1 MALDDLLI
9 STGVDQLIK
18 LVKDKGRVEIGAA
31 ASELSQ
37 PIRTIEDW
45 SHVLEDEGLV
55 RVEYKLT
62 KIFLVWTGPSREY
75 VAQKS
80 EKLEK
85 KAAGAR
91 QDIDKLLTRVE
102 EGGQELDQMEGE
114 IEKLEKAPPIATA
127 DAEKLKGELA
137 ALEERYNASFETA
150 LGKMAA
156 LEKKLAAVKPKI
168 EGSGGKQGAKGEQDF
183 SRDLASLSKF
193 ESTLQA
199 QLDET
204 DSFFQSFQGKLED
217 FRKRIEEGKSDQKI
231 SELKEE
237 LASVRSLKDERL
249 GAVEAIVDE
258 QKAVG
263 EKLSAA
269 EKKINALSERE
280 DSVAGAKRRL
290 LEIRRLADDAKKQ
303 RKNVTGQLS
312 DTLSLVKK
320 QISDIREIDARH
332 EEARREVQSLKDD
345 YVDIA
350 EEISRA
356 NEELSSK
363 QKEISGRIALQSRAI
378 SGGRGGLTKEEVLKV
393 SALIKELKAE
403 QARMEQNLLSL
414 TKQTEVL
421 QLEAEGAKAAVPS
434 PPQPAKVAMRAVA
447 GRAEAEEAQASQGIP
462 PAVPG
467 GDVPIEFVEKV
478 KLSAEEESEFEHK
491 RDELRTLI
499 RKMWEESKGD
509 S

>member
-1 MALDDLLI
+1 M
-9 STGVDQLIK
+9 
-18 LVKDKGRVEIGAA
+18 
-31 ASELSQ
+31 
-37 PIRTIEDW
+37 
-45 SHVLEDEGLV
+45 
-55 RVEYKLT
+55 
-62 KIFLVWTGPSREY
+62 
-75 VAQKS
+75 
-80 EKLEK
+80 
-85 KAAGAR
+85 
-91 QDIDKLLTRVE
+91 
-102 EGGQELDQMEGE
+102 
-114 IEKLEKAPPIATA
+114 
-127 DAEKLKGELA
+127 
-137 ALEERYNASFETA
+137 
-150 LGKMAA
+150 GKMAV
-156 LEKKLAAVKPKI
+156 LEKKLATVKPKI
-168 EGSGGKQGAKGEQDF
+168 DGSEGKQGAKGEQDF

-237 LASVRSLKDERL
+237 LASVRSLKDEIL

-263 EKLSAA
+263 EKLTAA

-280 DSVAGAKRRL
+280 DSVAGAKKKL

-363 QKEISGRIALQSRAI
+363 QKEISGRIALQARAI

-403 QARMEQNLLSL
+403 QGRMEQNLLSL

-421 QLEAEGAKAAVPS
+421 QLEAEGAKAAVPA
-434 PPQPAKVAMRAVA
+434 PPQAAKVAMRAVA
-447 GRAEAEEAQASQGIP
+447 GRAEAEEAPSPQGIP